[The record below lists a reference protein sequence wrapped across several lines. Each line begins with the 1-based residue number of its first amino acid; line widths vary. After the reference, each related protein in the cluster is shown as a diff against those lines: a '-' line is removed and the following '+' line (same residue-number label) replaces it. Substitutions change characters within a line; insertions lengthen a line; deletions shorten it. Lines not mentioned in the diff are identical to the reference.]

1 MHRSALRVAAAIA
14 VLCALASASLA
25 GELRLMD
32 YNILNYPGSTGTA
45 RGVHFRT
52 IVADIAPD
60 IVVVQEMLGPT
71 GVTKFLTEVLNTVEP
86 GLWASAPFH
95 ESYDSDRALF
105 IRDECVTV
113 TDNGWLDTDLRDIE
127 WWDLEIAASGESF
140 RLYTM
145 HLKASSGGTN
155 ETRRY
160 EECLILRA
168 HLDAIPAGSAFLV
181 AGDYNIYKSS
191 EPAWGLL
198 RSAGPGQLFDPIQT
212 EGYWHNN
219 ASYAAVHT
227 QSPRTTQFGGGA
239 NGGMDDRF
247 DFILADDNMLD
258 GLGLDLLP
266 DTYTSFGN
274 DGNHFNTSI
283 IDGPNG
289 VVTAEVA
296 NALHEASDH
305 LPLHV
310 NLTYS
315 DGLAAGT
322 PGAPLRLDA
331 WPNPFNPATRLKFVL
346 AEAGS
351 ATVRVYNTR
360 GQRVAE
366 LLDARLEAGELS
378 LDWRP
383 SDLPGGLYL
392 AELRVDGESVA
403 RTKLVL
409 LK

>member
-1 MHRSALRVAAAIA
+1 MLRSVFRVATCVAL
-14 VLCALASASLA
+14 LCAIASASLA

-52 IVADIAPD
+52 IVAEIAPD

-86 GLWASAPFH
+86 DLWDSAPFH

-113 TDNGWLDTDLRDIE
+113 TDYGWLDTDLRDIE

-145 HLKASSGGTN
+145 HLKASSGSTN
-155 ETRRY
+155 EARRY

-168 HLDAIPAGSAFLV
+168 HLDAIPAGSGFIV
-181 AGDYNIYKSS
+181 AGDYNIYKSA

-198 RSAGPGQLFDPIQT
+198 RSAGAGQLLDPIET

-227 QSPRTTQFGGGA
+227 QSPRITQFGGGA
-239 NGGMDDRF
+239 HGGMDDRF
-247 DFILADDNMLD
+247 DFILADDDMLD
-258 GLGLDLLP
+258 GQGLDLLP
-266 DTYTSFGN
+266 DSYTAFGN

-289 VVTAEVA
+289 VVTEEVA
-296 NALHEASDH
+296 NAIHEASDH

-310 NLTYS
+310 NLVYS

-322 PGAPLRLDA
+322 PASPLRLDA
-331 WPNPFNPATRLKFVL
+331 WPNPFNPATRLKFIL
-346 AEAGS
+346 PTAGY
-351 ATVRVYNTR
+351 ATVRIYDIR
-360 GQRVAE
+360 GQRVVE
-366 LLDARLEAGELS
+366 LLDAHLDAGELS

-392 AELRVDGESVA
+392 AELRLDGESVA